1 MKPFAIVPVKELDKC
16 KSRLS
21 EHLSSEDRRGLLL
34 AMLEDVLSALSF
46 PAVVISPEDLSSQ
59 LRPWHEVHFLLQT
72 EGRDLDNAVKQAN
85 AYALNKG
92 AVSTLFVPADMP
104 LITRGEVEK
113 ILAQG
118 ERHNAVI
125 THASDGGTGILYR
138 RPPDVIESRFTKTS
152 FEDHLK
158 EAKEKGIDMYVH
170 DSPPLSFDIDTLDDL
185 KSFMKL
191 GKGTKT
197 FRFLNSGGLNRIR

>member
-1 MKPFAIVPVKELDKC
+1 MSTYALVPVKELNKC

-21 EHLSSEDRRGLLL
+21 EHMSPDDRKGLLL

-46 PAVVISPEDLSSQ
+46 PAIVISPEDLSPQ
-59 LRPWHEVHFLLQT
+59 LREWPEAHFLLQT

-85 AYALNKG
+85 AYALKNG

-104 LITRGEVEK
+104 LITLGEVEK
-113 ILAQG
+113 ILTLS
-118 ERHNAVI
+118 ERHDAVI
-125 THASDGGTGILYR
+125 THASDGGTGILFR
-138 RPPDVIESRFTKTS
+138 RPPDVMESRFTNTS

-158 EAKEKGIDMYVH
+158 EAEKRGVDMYVH
-170 DSPPLSFDIDTLDDL
+170 RSFSLSFDIDTLDDL

-191 GKGTKT
+191 GKGTET
-197 FRFLNSGGLNRIR
+197 YRFLNSRNIII